1 MPSFDKM
8 KSFLENTDAATNDS
22 QVLEVPEGI
31 AIVGMACRTAGG
43 NTSPEKLWQFLLAKQ
58 DGSSEVPRH
67 RWEPWLRRDARNA
80 KEISSAVSRGYFI
93 HNLEDF
99 DAAFFGISPKEAK
112 QMDPHQRLSLKLS
125 WEALEDAGLD
135 PKSLIGSNTAV
146 FMGVDSDD
154 YSRLILE
161 DLPNIEPWMGI
172 GSAPHGVANRIS
184 YHLDLMGPST
194 AVDAAC
200 ASSLVAVHLGR
211 QAIQTQESDV
221 AIVGGVNV
229 LLAPA
234 LTLMLGKAGAL
245 SPEGVCK
252 SFDDDANG
260 YGRGEG
266 GAVIILKRLSRA
278 IADGDNIKA
287 ILKGSAVAQ
296 DGKTN
301 GIMAPNSKAQ
311 ELVAR
316 QALAQAGV
324 DPLSISYIEAHA
336 TATKLGD
343 PTEMAAIAAVYGTAA
358 GRSASTPVCIGS
370 IKPNVGHMEAA
381 AGAIGLVKAVLA
393 VNKGELAPQT
403 RLQKLNTRVNWAE
416 AGLKVVQEATRWT
429 EEENQLRRAAVCS
442 YAYGGT
448 VSHAIVEQFVS
459 SNCKT
464 ANANVM
470 NSALDATHVL
480 FLISVPQ
487 VKRLAKQAR
496 VVADWL
502 SSPAGKEADLVAVA
516 NTLAQRR
523 AHHDYR
529 LAFIADGHEAAATCL
544 QAAAED
550 RVAIGHYIAKG
561 NVLGTSSDPA
571 RSAVWIFSG
580 HGAQWRDMGKELL
593 LNTVF
598 RKAIDPLE
606 AIVQSEA
613 GFSILEALANGN
625 FLEMS
630 ERTRILTY
638 VVQIGLSQVSMSRG
652 LAPEA
657 VIGHS
662 VGEIAASVV
671 ARCLTAEEGTLVVT
685 RRAMLYAFIRR
696 QSEGGMAMISRP
708 FAEVG
713 EELGTRQDL
722 VAAID
727 SSPSTCVISGEIDAL
742 ENYVADMKAQGIKA
756 VRVKTDI
763 AFHSPMLNQ
772 IVGPLEESLRDSLQ
786 PRQPTLPIY
795 STSNR
800 NARTKTLRDIKY
812 WTNNMVSPVFLQS
825 AVNAT
830 ADDGYHVFVE
840 VSTHPIVLFS
850 VNETLLDRGLDYGNM
865 ATLATM
871 KRDNSL
877 DATIMELTAE
887 LYIKGVSINF
897 EANNSHKQT
906 WYPSLPR
913 ISWMHK
919 PYYRHVETGFPGQES
934 LDIRKVIGTK
944 QDDTKINDEKKH
956 VLLGQRTID
965 PNTNTVRYTARL
977 SSVMKPF
984 PGTNPL
990 VGTEIIPAAVYLNT
1004 FHQATGALLLS
1015 NVNLDVPLPLGN
1027 DEQIVSVVV
1036 NGEQISVLS
1045 AQPSVLELDN
1055 HDTWVT
1061 HSSCSWSTIV
1071 TPEMAAQP
1079 KTIDVSI
1086 VQKRIGVVLPTS
1098 FATDYLA
1105 RIGVEGI
1112 AFPWEVIEHYGNDS
1126 EMIAK
1131 VDMDPSVDLLSWDQR
1146 SWAPI
1151 LDAATSVGSSIFFN
1165 DPKMRIV
1172 SKVDHLYLYSLES
1185 PPKIGYIYIEKH
1197 IDAKDQA
1204 VDIRVL
1210 DQQGNLLAMMQAMR
1224 LSDLVNNTADDNE
1237 SLVHQLVWV
1246 PPTFNEQPRDL
1257 THVIL
1262 VSSDLRLLKTY
1273 STQLKDKVKRV
1284 TCSKKSMELCNLS
1297 AALSEKGT
1305 IVVYAPPAIESAAQV
1320 ADATE
1325 EFVWET
1331 TSIVKT
1337 LANLGQ
1343 SMLAKFFVLTNRVFS
1358 GESVTGLAH
1367 GALYGL
1373 ARIIASEHL
1382 DIWGGLIDSESPNN
1396 FPMLAIRYIDN
1407 YDILRIDDGLPRR
1420 AIMRPLLESQKYAS
1434 GVANTL
1440 MPKPEGTY
1448 IVTGG
1453 LGDFGLE
1460 TCNFLIEKG
1469 ARNLVVLSR
1478 RSLPPR
1484 NYQSILAAS
1493 DAKLDVVINRIRAF
1507 EAQGATIHT
1516 LALDIA
1522 LPNATDLL
1530 LKAIK
1535 ILNVPPVLGVVHAAG
1550 VLEAS
1555 SLVETARDSFARVL
1569 APKVNGA
1576 LALHNAFPPR
1586 SLDFFAMYSSIGQL
1600 VGTVGQASYRSNNA
1614 FLDALAIYRRARGDN
1629 AVAFQFTAVRGLGM
1643 ATSTS
1648 LLMTELHGKGITDI
1662 TAGEAFRAW
1671 EHLSQYDVESAV
1683 VTRCLPLLEGES
1695 AAIPLLA
1702 DIVVR
1707 RPRIKIKG
1715 LETAVNSMATV
1726 TSKSSNIKDETVPAH
1741 PLEREQW
1748 VDKQVR
1754 ECIARV
1760 LMMDDIND
1768 IGLQTRLSDLGMDS
1782 VMTVA
1787 LRQAFQAV
1795 FKIKVP
1801 LTLTWSYPTLKHLVP
1816 WFLSRLSK

>member
-1 MPSFDKM
+1 
-8 KSFLENTDAATNDS
+8 
-22 QVLEVPEGI
+22 
-31 AIVGMACRTAGG
+31 MACRTAGG

-58 DGSSEVPRH
+58 DGCGEVPRQ
-67 RWEPWLRRDARNA
+67 RWEPWLRRDSRNA
-80 KEISSAVSRGYFI
+80 KEISNAISKGYFI
-93 HNLEDF
+93 HNLENF
-99 DAAFFGISPKEAK
+99 DAAFFGISPKEAE
-112 QMDPHQRLSLKLS
+112 QMDPHQRLGLELS
-125 WEALEDAGLD
+125 WEALEDAGFN
-135 PKSLIGSNTAV
+135 PESLVGSNTAV

-154 YSRLILE
+154 YSRLLLE

-200 ASSLVAVHLGR
+200 ASSLVAVHLGCR
-211 QAIQTQESDV
+211 AIQNLESDV

-252 SFDDDANG
+252 SFDDEANG

-266 GAVIILKRLSRA
+266 GAIIILKRLSRA

-358 GRSASTPVCIGS
+358 GRSASVPVYIGS
-370 IKPNVGHMEAA
+370 IKPSVGHMEAA

-403 RLQKLNTRVNWAE
+403 RLQKLNTRINWAE
-416 AGLKVVQEATRWT
+416 AGLKVVQETTKWT
-429 EEENQLRRAAVCS
+429 EEKNRPRRAAVCS
-442 YAYGGT
+442 YGYGGT
-448 VSHAIVEQFVS
+448 VSHAIVEQFVGSNPEPDNTNAANS
-459 SNCKT
+459 S
-464 ANANVM
+464 AR
-470 NSALDATHVL
+470 VL
-480 FLISVPQ
+480 FLVSVPQ
-487 VKRLAKQAR
+487 EKRLAKQAR
-496 VVADWL
+496 AVAEWL
-502 SSPAGKEADLVAVA
+502 TSPAGKQVNLVAVA

-523 AHHDYR
+523 NHHDYR
-529 LAFIADGHEAAATCL
+529 LAFVADSHETAAACL
-544 QAAAED
+544 EAAAED
-550 RVAIGHYIAKG
+550 RTAIGHYISKG
-561 NVLGTSSDPA
+561 NVLGVSSDHA
-571 RSAVWIFSG
+571 RAAVWIFSG

-593 LNTVF
+593 LDTAF
-598 RKAIDPLE
+598 RQAIDPLD

-613 GFSILEALANGN
+613 GFSILEALATGD

-630 ERTRILTY
+630 ERIQILTY
-638 VVQIGLSQVSMSRG
+638 VVQIGLSRVLMSKG
-652 LAPEA
+652 LVPEA

-671 ARCLTAEEGTLVVT
+671 A
-685 RRAMLYAFIRR
+685 
-696 QSEGGMAMISRP
+696 
-708 FAEVG
+708 
-713 EELGTRQDL
+713 
-722 VAAID
+722 
-727 SSPSTCVISGEIDAL
+727 
-742 ENYVADMKAQGIKA
+742 VADMNTQGTKA

-772 IVGPLEESLRDSLQ
+772 IVGPLEESLTDALQ

-800 NARTKTLRDIKY
+800 NARTKRLRDVNY
-812 WTNNMVSPVFLQS
+812 WTNNMTGPVFLKS
-825 AVNAT
+825 AVNAA
-830 ADDGYHVFVE
+830 ADDGYRVFVE
-840 VSTHPIVLFS
+840 VSTHPILLFS
-850 VNETLLDRGLDYGNM
+850 ANETLLDRGLDYGDM

-871 KRDNSL
+871 KRDTSL
-877 DATIMELTAE
+877 DAAIMELTAE
-887 LYIKGVSINF
+887 LYIKGVSIDF
-897 EANNSHKQT
+897 EANSSYKRI
-906 WYPSLPR
+906 WCPSVPGT
-913 ISWMHK
+913 SWVHK
-919 PYYRHVETGFPGQES
+919 PYYRHVETGFTGQGS
-934 LDIRKVIGTK
+934 LDVR
-944 QDDTKINDEKKH
+944 NKH
-956 VLLGQRTID
+956 VLLGQRIVD
-965 PNTNTVRYTARL
+965 PNTNIVRYTAGL
-977 SSVMKPF
+977 STATKPF
-984 PGTNPL
+984 PGKHPL
-990 VGTEIIPAAVYLNT
+990 DGTEIIPAAVYLNT

-1015 NVNLDVPLPLGN
+1015 NVNFDVPVSLGS

-1045 AQPSVLELDN
+1045 TQPSSLEVSG
-1055 HDTWVT
+1055 HETWIT
-1061 HSSCSWSTIV
+1061 HSLCSWSTIA
-1071 TPEMAAQP
+1071 TPEMAMQTKA
-1079 KTIDVSI
+1079 IDVSI
-1086 VQKRIGVVLPTS
+1086 LQNRIGVVLPNS

-1131 VDMDPSVDLLSWDQR
+1131 VDMDPSVGFLSWDQE

-1151 LDAATSVGSSIFFN
+1151 LDAATSIGSAIFFN
-1165 DPKMRIV
+1165 DPRMRIV
-1172 SKVDHLYLYSLES
+1172 SKMDHLYFYSSGS
-1185 PPKIGYIYIEKH
+1185 PPKIGYIYVQKH
-1197 IDAKDQA
+1197 IDAKDYA
-1204 VDIRVL
+1204 ADIHIL
-1210 DQQGNLLAMMQAMR
+1210 DQQGNLLAMVQGMR
-1224 LSDLVNNTADDNE
+1224 LSDLVNCAAEDSG

-1246 PPTFNEQPRDL
+1246 PPAFKEQPRDL
-1257 THVIL
+1257 THVIM
-1262 VSSDLRLLKTY
+1262 VSSDLTLLEAY
-1273 STQLKDKVKRV
+1273 STQLKNKVTRV
-1284 TCSKKSMELCNLS
+1284 TCRNRVVELSDLS

-1325 EFVWET
+1325 EFIWQT
-1331 TSIVKT
+1331 ASIVKA
-1337 LANLGQ
+1337 LANIGQ
-1343 SMLAKFFVLTNRVFS
+1343 SVLAKFFVLTNRVFS
-1358 GESVTGLAH
+1358 GESVTSLAH

-1373 ARIIASEHL
+1373 ARIIASEHP
-1382 DIWGGLIDSESPNN
+1382 DIWGGLIDSESSSD
-1396 FPMLAIRYIDN
+1396 FPMLAIRYVDD
-1407 YDILRIDDGLPRR
+1407 YDILRINDGLPRR
-1420 AIMRPLLESQKYAS
+1420 AIMRRLLESQKHAP
-1434 GVANTL
+1434 GIANTL

-1469 ARNLVVLSR
+1469 ARNVVIVSR
-1478 RSLPPR
+1478 RGLPLP
-1484 NYQSILAAS
+1484 NYQSILAAD
-1493 DAKLDVVINRIRAF
+1493 DAKLDAVINRIRAF

-1516 LALDIA
+1516 LALDIT
-1522 LPNATDLL
+1522 LPDAADLL
-1530 LKAIK
+1530 LKAIRA
-1535 ILNVPPVLGVVHAAG
+1535 LNIPPVLGVVHAAG
-1550 VLEAS
+1550 VLEDS
-1555 SLVETARDSFARVL
+1555 SLVETTRDSFARVL

-1576 LALHNAFPPR
+1576 LALHSAFPPG
-1586 SLDFFAMYSSIGQL
+1586 SLDFFIMYSSIGQL
-1600 VGTVGQASYRSNNA
+1600 VGTVGQASYGSSNA
-1614 FLDALAIYRRARGDN
+1614 FLDALATHRRAQGDN
-1629 AVAFQFTAVRGLGM
+1629 TVAFQFTAVRGLGM
-1643 ATSTS
+1643 ATGTS
-1648 LLMTELHGKGITDI
+1648 LLMTELRSKGITDI

-1671 EHLSQYDVESAV
+1671 EHLGRYDVESAV
-1683 VTRCLPLLEGES
+1683 VTRCLPLLEGEP
-1695 AAIPLLA
+1695 AAIPLLE

-1707 RPRIKIKG
+1707 RPRIKLKG
-1715 LETAVNSMATV
+1715 LETAANSMATV
-1726 TSKSSNIKDETVPAH
+1726 TTNNDTIDDGTVPAH
-1741 PLEREQW
+1741 PLDREKW
-1748 VDKQVR
+1748 VDKRVR
-1754 ECIARV
+1754 ECVARV
-1760 LMMDDIND
+1760 LMMDDIDD
-1768 IGLQTRLSDLGMDS
+1768 IGLQTRLSDLGLDS

-1801 LTLTWSYPTLKHLVP
+1801 LTLTWSHPTLKHLVP